1 MRSTLTVLIVAGL
14 LATTGLLHAA
24 DAPAKVIPASE
35 AKNHIDEVATVTGT
49 VSSMKTTKAGLIL
62 MNLDGA
68 YPDQELTVLVKPE
81 HTKEVGD
88 LDAFENKKIVV
99 HGKIISF
106 HEKPEIEI
114 TAKDQIEL
122 AK

>member
-1 MRSTLTVLIVAGL
+1 MNALIVAGV
-14 LATTGLLHAA
+14 LATAGLLHAA
-24 DAPAKVIPASE
+24 DAPAKIYPANE
-35 AKNHIDEVATVTGT
+35 AKNHLNETASITGT
-49 VSSMKTTKAGLIL
+49 VSAIKTTKAGLIL
-62 MNLDGA
+62 MNIDGF
-68 YPDQELTVLVKPE
+68 YPDQELTVVVKPD
-81 HTKEVGD
+81 HGKDVGD
-88 LDAFENKKIVV
+88 LDGFKAKKIVV